1 MPNATACMGAPRTPP
16 GLTASTRRPR
26 PPGPDTFL
34 SSHLRRRAALK
45 SKLISHPP
53 HIAPN

>member
-1 MPNATACMGAPRTPP
+1 MPNAIVCFSAPKTPL
-16 GLTASTRRPR
+16 GLTASTSRPG
-26 PPGPDTFL
+26 PPGPDAFL